1 MLVFNMWGAIE
12 PKAISSK
19 LGFYISNFK
28 GSCHE
33 EWAEELVNEFTRGL
47 KTVSLWN
54 SKSLEEVS
62 KEVAAKYG
70 LAADSSGEWVNEVV
84 DGMIFADFD
93 YTYEGM
99 PLGGWESNCFDGR
112 LCELD
117 YAEKLVD
124 FFSVFSGSLHRGSF
138 PSRVPAWIYS
148 SNPVRPDY
156 QRLLYWG
163 GCSPSELEDS
173 LCCWGRILDGFLR
186 DRNDYLLLDYLVN
199 TFYFDKAMDKYGILK
214 RYSLCQLFL
223 EKENERELD
232 WKLIPFLIDIGIEE
246 KDAKDLA
253 GVLRRLRN
261 KLAHGDFAAF
271 DVELEKYARRFM
283 DGRFW
288 FDYAE
293 LSRRNW
299 TIGNVC
305 LVLDKVLYS
314 MAELLF
320 FDREKID
327 QMKEQRRVG

>member
-1 MLVFNMWGAIE
+1 MLVLNMWGSIE
-12 PKAISSK
+12 PKVISSK

-47 KTVSLWN
+47 KAVSLWS

-93 YTYEGM
+93 YTYEDM
-99 PLGGWESNCFDGR
+99 PLGGWESNFFDGR

-148 SNPVRPDY
+148 SSPVRPDY

-163 GCSPSELEDS
+163 GCSPSEFEDS

-199 TFYFDKAMDKYGILK
+199 TFYFDKAMDEYGILK
-214 RYSLCQLFL
+214 RYSVCQLFL

-232 WKLIPFLIDIGIEE
+232 WKLVPFLIDIGIEE

-253 GVLRRLRN
+253 GTLRRLRN

-271 DVELEKYARRFM
+271 DVELEKYARCFM

-288 FDYAE
+288 LDYAE

-314 MAELLF
+314 MTELLF